1 MSEPATALVVGDEAL
16 TPALH
21 EIVTDSCAQAGL
33 TPVVVD
39 NAGAVIATPSAP
51 ALVIAGLPQGQR
63 FVPEMA
69 ARIVTQSAPN
79 LPLLLLCDEPLVRYS
94 VSLAGGRLTLVGQPL
109 TRDKIAGRIR
119 LLLAGHLE
127 SEASIDD
134 GRRGHVREYRGREW
148 WAGVAVV
155 GPPSTLRDSRDLLP
169 FVSKVGRAGFAGV
182 VPLDLAAPPSRAQ
195 LQRATEALS
204 GEAEAPGH
212 GDPALDGTLAALR
225 FDAEAKRWSF
235 HWPREWAVECLLASP
250 VRFPSRWRVAPVDPR
265 VAWRHLPAAG
275 GDIVLLCA
283 SGARAET
290 EAAIAAATADAA
302 LEAGGGPALLDR
314 LEQALRQRDQ
324 PSTFVVA
331 EIR

>member
-1 MSEPATALVVGDEAL
+1 VTDQATALLVGDDSL
-16 TPALH
+16 TPSLR
-21 EIVTDSCAQAGL
+21 EIVSDSCAQAGVS
-33 TPVVVD
+33 PVVVD
-39 NAGAVIATPSAP
+39 HAGAVIATPTPP
-51 ALVIAGLPQGQR
+51 ALVIAALPQGQR
-63 FVPEMA
+63 FVPELA
-69 ARIVTQSAPN
+69 ARIVTQSSPN

-109 TRDKIAGRIR
+109 TRDKIVGRIR
-119 LLLAGHLE
+119 LLLAGNPE
-127 SEASIDD
+127 SEGAIDD

-182 VPLDLAAPPSRAQ
+182 VPLDLASPPSRAQ
-195 LQRATEALS
+195 LQRATEALA
-204 GEAEAPGH
+204 GDPAPPGH
-212 GDPALDGTLAALR
+212 GDTALEGTLAALR
-225 FDAEAKRWSF
+225 FDAESKRWSF

-250 VRFPSRWRVAPVDPR
+250 VRFPSRWRVAPVDKR
-265 VAWRHLPAAG
+265 GGWRHLPAAG

-290 EAAIAAATADAA
+290 EAALAAAGADAA

>member
-1 MSEPATALVVGDEAL
+1 VTEQATALLIGDDCL
-16 TPALH
+16 TPDLR
-21 EIVTDSCAQAGL
+21 EIVSDSCAQAGL
-33 TPVVVD
+33 TPVLVE
-39 NAGAVIATPSAP
+39 NAGAVIATPTPP
-51 ALVIAGLPQGQR
+51 ALVIAALPQGQR
-63 FVPEMA
+63 FVPELA
-69 ARIVTQSAPN
+69 ARIVTQSSPT
-79 LPLLLLCDEPLVRYS
+79 LPLLLLCDEALVRYS

-127 SEASIDD
+127 NEASIDD

-169 FVSKVGRAGFAGV
+169 YVSKVGRAGFAGV
-182 VPLDLAAPPSRAQ
+182 VPLDLASPPSRAQ
-195 LQRATEALS
+195 LQRATEALA
-204 GEAEAPGH
+204 GETAAPGH
-212 GDPALDGTLAALR
+212 GDPNLDGTLAALR
-225 FDAEAKRWSF
+225 FDAESKRWSF

-250 VRFPSRWRVAPVDPR
+250 VRFPSRWRVQPVDDKR
-265 VAWRHLPAAG
+265 GWRHLPAAG

-290 EAAIAAATADAA
+290 EAALAAAGADAA

-314 LEQALRQRDQ
+314 LEAALRQRDQ